1 MRRLLLLALLH
12 AAKADGECANWCT
25 RWTCN
30 NEAYCG
36 GCDRSICRGPNPHRM
51 CADVEQP
58 YCGAPRCERWC
69 QQDAHCERAEC
80 SGCDSCAGYVER
92 GVATERPAAS
102 PFPAPVEGVAAIRA
116 HEASPTCDE
125 NFLSGLRAEL
135 RSLVGAQTARNNEIR
150 AALGLS
156 TVEAAPPGEPR
167 PPPPPHRVECRDGLP
182 LVQRRLLGLPRGWA
196 AIEIY

>member
-1 MRRLLLLALLH
+1 
-12 AAKADGECANWCT
+12 
-25 RWTCN
+25 
-30 NEAYCG
+30 
-36 GCDRSICRGPNPHRM
+36 M

-125 NFLSGLRAEL
+125 NFLGGLRAEL

-167 PPPPPHRVECRDGLP
+167 PPPPPPFPSPAPPPCVPVGAQCGGSTWSGHTSCCRTASNAETVCRWYSDAFSGCRE
-182 LVQRRLLGLPRGWA
+182 VGQQ
-196 AIEIY
+196 